1 MPASNTPADLVTL
14 ADLEA
19 DPHPALTRLQAAAP
33 VSWVPALGAW
43 LVTGYDLAVEV
54 LRDARTFTVDDPRF
68 STAKVVGP
76 SMLSLDGAQHARHR
90 GPFNRVFRRDEVH
103 ARLASFTRA
112 ETGRL
117 VSAIEPR
124 GAAELRRAVA
134 GPLAVAVMAEALG
147 LGRADPIR
155 VLAWYDGIV
164 AAVQA
169 EAAAAQA
176 VGTAGTAA
184 FSELAAS
191 LREVIAAPGS
201 ASVLSDAAGPLTEVE
216 VISNAAVMMFGGIE
230 TTEGMISNALLHLLS
245 SPAQLELVLAE
256 RGLVP
261 AAIEESLRLE
271 PAAAVVDRYATRDA
285 WLGGASVRAGD
296 QVTVSI
302 TGANRDP
309 AVFGEPDLFDVR
321 RPNAGRHLA
330 FAHGPHF
337 CLGAHLARLEAE
349 VAIGTLLS
357 RLPRLRLDLRYPSA
371 PRGLVFRKPPDLR
384 VRWTGRPPRVDAPRP
399 GNLDHTANTGGGA
412 MSEQDDFAERF
423 HRDRRE
429 HAGASQRLDD
439 DQLARLTEEER
450 VAAGLDAYDPDE
462 VPPATD
468 TPPQPEDITQTEE
481 WQEERAELLREADK
495 GEIRPVDER
504 HPFPPTRYE

>member
-1 MPASNTPADLVTL
+1 MDPDGYPRPPPPGTGGLLPRRRVKVPVPSTPADRVTL

-19 DPHPALTRLQAAAP
+19 DPHPVLARLRADAP
-33 VSWVPALGAW
+33 VSWVPVLGAW

-90 GPFNRVFRRDEVH
+90 GPFNRAFRHDEVH

-112 ETGRL
+112 ETSRL

-134 GPLAVAVMAEALG
+134 GPLAATVMAEALG
-147 LGRADPIR
+147 LGQADPARI
-155 VLAWYDGIV
+155 LTWYDGIV

-169 EAAAAQA
+169 EAANAVVGS
-176 VGTAGTAA
+176 VGTSA
-184 FSELAAS
+184 FAELAAS
-191 LREVIAAPGS
+191 LQKVIAAPGS
-201 ASVLSDAAGPLTEVE
+201 ASLLSQASGSLTETE
-216 VISNAAVMMFGGIE
+216 AISNAAVLMFGGIE
-230 TTEGMISNALLHLLS
+230 TTEGMIANALLHLLS
-245 SPAQLELVLAE
+245 SPAQLDLVLADL
-256 RGLVP
+256 GLVP

-271 PAAAVVDRYATRDA
+271 PAAAVVDRYATSDA
-285 WLGGASVRAGD
+285 GLGGADIRAGD

-309 AVFGEPDLFDVR
+309 VVFSEPDTFDVR

-337 CLGAHLARLEAE
+337 CLGAHLARLETQA
-349 VAIGTLLS
+349 AIETLLA
-357 RLPRLRLDLRYPSA
+357 RLPRLRLDHRFPSA

-384 VRWTGRPPRVDAPRP
+384 VRWH
-399 GNLDHTANTGGGA
+399 LDYP
-412 MSEQDDFAERF
+412 DFA
-423 HRDRRE
+423 
-429 HAGASQRLDD
+429 
-439 DQLARLTEEER
+439 
-450 VAAGLDAYDPDE
+450 V
-462 VPPATD
+462 
-468 TPPQPEDITQTEE
+468 
-481 WQEERAELLREADK
+481 RAD
-495 GEIRPVDER
+495 
-504 HPFPPTRYE
+504 

>member
-1 MPASNTPADLVTL
+1 MPAPNTPADLVTL
-14 ADLEA
+14 AELEA
-19 DPHPALTRLQAAAP
+19 DPHPALARLRSAAP

-90 GPFNRVFRRDEVH
+90 DPFNRAFRRDEVH
-103 ARLASFTRA
+103 ARLAGFTRA

-147 LGRADPIR
+147 LGPADPAR

-169 EAAAAQA
+169 EATTVPG
-176 VGTAGTAA
+176 VGSAGTEA
-184 FSELAAS
+184 FAELAAS

-201 ASVLSDAAGPLTEVE
+201 ASLLSRAGPLTEAE

-230 TTEGMISNALLHLLS
+230 TTEGMIANALLHLLS
-245 SPAQLELVLAE
+245 SPVQLELVLAD

-285 WLGGASVRAGD
+285 RPGSAGIRAGD

-302 TGANRDP
+302 AGANRDP
-309 AVFGEPDLFDVR
+309 AVFGEPDVFDLL

-337 CLGAHLARLEAE
+337 CLGAHLARLEAQ
-349 VAIGTLLS
+349 VAIESLLA
-357 RLPRLRLDLRYPSA
+357 RLPRLRLDPRYPSA

-384 VRWTGRPPRVDAPRP
+384 VRWNRSALGS
-399 GNLDHTANTGGGA
+399 GG
-412 MSEQDDFAERF
+412 S
-423 HRDRRE
+423 
-429 HAGASQRLDD
+429 
-439 DQLARLTEEER
+439 
-450 VAAGLDAYDPDE
+450 VAQGHSY
-462 VPPATD
+462 
-468 TPPQPEDITQTEE
+468 
-481 WQEERAELLREADK
+481 RAE
-495 GEIRPVDER
+495 
-504 HPFPPTRYE
+504 